1 MLVKKKNFEN
11 FYSEIR
17 SEFPK
22 IRALSTWD
30 ENDWSIDGSDNSIIM
45 SEICVEMSLWASK
58 GYLIDT
64 RKLMDFIEEYFS
76 IGDMLVTSIIYTSF
90 QVTIMEIKNK
100 ENRDTIKQMM
110 GSKSS
115 KNYIHLLDYYR
126 EAN

>member
-90 QVTIMEIKNK
+90 LVTIMEIKNK